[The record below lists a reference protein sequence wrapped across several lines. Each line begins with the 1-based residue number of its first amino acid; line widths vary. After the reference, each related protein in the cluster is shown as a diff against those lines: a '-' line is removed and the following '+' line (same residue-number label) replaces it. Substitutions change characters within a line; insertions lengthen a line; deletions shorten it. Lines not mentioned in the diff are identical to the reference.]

1 MPKINLSNMI
11 DHTLLSPTASFDDFK
26 KLCDEAVSN
35 NFYAVCV
42 PPFIVKSCKEA
53 VAETD
58 IKVCSVV
65 GFPLGYNFYLSK
77 AVEAKQLINL
87 GADELDCV
95 INISALKSRDFTY
108 VENEIKLLRKACSKK
123 TLKII
128 IETAYLTEA
137 EKIKITKIVLKSGAD
152 FIKTSTGFGPKGA
165 DVEDIKLIKSIIGN
179 NMRIKASGGISAY
192 GQAVAMIN
200 AGASRIGTSKS
211 LKIIL

>member
-1 MPKINLSNMI
+1 MPKINIAKMI
-11 DHTLLSPTASFDDFK
+11 DHTLLSPTATFDDFK
-26 KLCDEAVSN
+26 KLCDEAVAN
-35 NFYAVCV
+35 NFHAVCV
-42 PPFIVKSCKEA
+42 PPFMVKTCKTA
-53 VAETD
+53 LSAKDV
-58 IKVCSVV
+58 KVCSVV
-65 GFPLGYNFYLSK
+65 GFPLGTNFYLTK

-95 INISALKSRDFTY
+95 INISALKSKDFSY

-123 TLKII
+123 ILKII
-128 IETAYLTEA
+128 IETAYLTEN
-137 EKIKITKIVLKSGAD
+137 EKIKISKIVMKSGAD

-165 DVEDIKLIKSIIGN
+165 DVDDIKLIKSVIGN
-179 NMRIKASGGISAY
+179 NLRIKASGGISAY

>member
-1 MPKINLSNMI
+1 MAKINIANI
-11 DHTLLSPTASFDDFK
+11 IEHTLLSPVATVDNFK

-35 NFYAVCV
+35 NFYAVCI
-42 PPFIVKSCKEA
+42 PPFIVKSCKDA
-53 VAETD
+53 LLETD

-65 GFPLGYNFYLSK
+65 GFPLGYSFYLTK
-77 AVEAKQLINL
+77 ALEAKQLINL

-95 INISALKSRDFTY
+95 INLSALKSKDFSY
-108 VENEIKLLRKACSKK
+108 IEKEINLLRKATSKK
-123 TLKII
+123 ILKII
-128 IETAYLTEA
+128 IETAYLSEQ
-137 EKIKITKIVLKSGAD
+137 EKIKITKLVLKSGAD
-152 FIKTSTGFGPKGA
+152 FIKTSTGFAGKGA

-211 LKIIL
+211 LEII